1 MRILSN
7 STQSKNAKANMKLR
21 LLLLFMISMTV
32 LTNVK
37 EIRAKERKGIVERI
51 SKNVSRTRASDRI
64 NRSFEWMIGCVN
76 ILGQLDNFISDRT
89 KNIIQKVHAVY
100 NEGNRDT
107 RETFNRRTKRV
118 SRFGKE
124 S

>member
-1 MRILSN
+1 
-7 STQSKNAKANMKLR
+7 
-21 LLLLFMISMTV
+21 
-32 LTNVK
+32 
-37 EIRAKERKGIVERI
+37 
-51 SKNVSRTRASDRI
+51 
-64 NRSFEWMIGCVN
+64 MIGCVN